1 MAKSLYLELVTN
13 PPVIKVDKEN
23 PREVHF
29 ETVSCMSDNRHK
41 ISFKRKDDGTYT
53 MSGNGFSL
61 SNWQMRKD
69 YKIDCCWAAE
79 DGDWDKVVEIIN
91 TGTSKVESVKYR

>member
-1 MAKSLYLELVTN
+1 MATSLYQELRNN
-13 PPVIKVDKEN
+13 PPVIKIEKEN

-29 ETVSCMSDNRHK
+29 ETVSCMCDNRRK

-69 YKIDCCWAAE
+69 YEIDCCWAAE

-91 TGTSKVESVKYR
+91 TGTSRVESVKYR